1 MFISAGSTVTM
12 LFTVTSAAGYSRTS
26 PPPAAPRAR
35 SSSIAL
41 DDIDND
47 GDLDLY
53 IVNYG
58 ANSVLKDCGKLDIVR
73 DNGKLA
79 VRGPYA
85 NRIKF
90 IGN

>member
-1 MFISAGSTVTM
+1 
-12 LFTVTSAAGYSRTS
+12 
-26 PPPAAPRAR
+26 
-35 SSSIAL
+35 L

-85 NRIKF
+85 NWIKF